1 MHPLLLFG
9 ARIAQDD
16 KKPHTNISA
25 FILAVMHTQTLPR
38 SKSEVLNRIEEH
50 HQKRERD
57 VLPAAKQSEAAPR
70 RELL

>member
-1 MHPLLLFG
+1 M
-9 ARIAQDD
+9 
-16 KKPHTNISA
+16 
-25 FILAVMHTQTLPR
+25 
-38 SKSEVLNRIEEH
+38 SEVLNRIEEH